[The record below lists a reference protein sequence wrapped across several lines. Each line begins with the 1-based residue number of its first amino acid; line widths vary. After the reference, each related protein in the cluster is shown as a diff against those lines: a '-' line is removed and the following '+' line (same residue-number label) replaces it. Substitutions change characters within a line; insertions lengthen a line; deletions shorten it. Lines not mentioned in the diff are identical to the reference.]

1 MLQGRDFISPQLS
14 VGGPA
19 KGGEVIL
26 ARVETKKFL
35 LLLTQQ
41 APQLEKDL
49 RRYSRESVKWRIE
62 TTGSVAAVMSAYE
75 SFPPDLVVLD
85 PALLEGSVES
95 LLEHAKRNWPRTFF
109 LLLSDRPEADF
120 QAVFE
125 RFGSLPIIA
134 PESALSVSKA
144 IEKEMVGLVNGTL
157 RGLMLSSFLQMMEWE
172 AKSVSIHVSAAEKW
186 GRIHLYKGKF
196 VSAYVHRQE
205 LSNKQAAIEIMMWDN
220 ISIAVERSYHN
231 HNNQPTLPLSS
242 LLMDAMVK
250 KDEEAMAPAPPEQ
263 NNEPDAEATSNLDI
277 FSEDAFDDPPEFE
290 FDDAIAVSEEI
301 DEDEMGLYIIQTS
314 VPSSISVPS
323 KEIEKKL
330 LGKPNSRDILVGDIL
345 SIDGAVAAAL
355 VDYSSGMALD
365 MVGSGIDLELAGAG
379 TTEVVRA
386 QKRSMELLGIEGQIE
401 DMMVTLE
408 QQYHLLYILPGT
420 TLFLYVV
427 LRKEQANL
435 AMARYKLKAAAAQLQ
450 L

>member
-1 MLQGRDFISPQLS
+1 MSTPPSPS
-14 VGGPA
+14 GPA
-19 KGGEVIL
+19 KGGESIL
-26 ARVETKKFL
+26 TRIETKKFL
-35 LLLTQQ
+35 LLLTRQ
-41 APQLEKDL
+41 ASQLEKEL
-49 RRYSRESVKWRIE
+49 RRHSRESAKWRIE
-62 TTGSVAAVMSAYE
+62 TTDSVEAVISAYE

-85 PALLEGSVES
+85 PAALDGSLES

-109 LLLSDRPEADF
+109 SLLSDQPEAHF
-120 QAVFE
+120 QALFG
-125 RFGSLPIIA
+125 RFGSLPIIS
-134 PESALSVSKA
+134 PEHALGVSKA
-144 IEKEMVGLVNGTL
+144 VEKEMVGLVNGTL

-172 AKSVSIHVSAAEKW
+172 AKSVSIHVSAADDW
-186 GRIHLYKGKF
+186 GRIHLYQGKF
-196 VSAYVHRQE
+196 VSAYVHRQQ
-205 LSNKQAAIEIMMWDN
+205 LSDEQAAIEIMMWDN

-231 HNNQPTLPLSS
+231 HNNKPTTPLSS

-250 KDEEAMAPAPPEQ
+250 KDETALAASALAVSLSKETSAPQ
-263 NNEPDAEATSNLDI
+263 AETSGDLNI
-277 FSEDAFDDPPEFE
+277 FSEDAFDDAPEFE
-290 FDDAIAVSEEI
+290 FEDAMTVSEEI

-314 VPSSISVPS
+314 VPNSISVPS
-323 KEIEKKL
+323 KAIEEKL
-330 LGKPNSRDILVGDIL
+330 LSKPNSRDILVGDIL

-365 MVGSGIDLELAGAG
+365 MVGSGVDLELAGAG

-386 QKRSMELLGIEGQIE
+386 QKRSMELLGIKGQIE
-401 DMMVTLE
+401 DMMVTLD

-435 AMARYKLKAAAAQLQ
+435 AMARYKLKAAAGQLQ